1 MLIII
6 TICTLLTS
14 VATILPLSQKTH
26 WMIRGMDFPRIQ
38 IMLFSLTLLSTII
51 FLSNLE
57 NPLVWI
63 LASANCICLIWQLW
77 WILPY
82 TPLWPKEVKTV
93 NENNLKRQLSIITSN
108 VLAPNRNAKALINL
122 VNKYQPDILIT
133 LESDLW
139 WQEQL
144 KVLEVEMPYFVKCPL
159 DNLYGM
165 HLYSKLRLHDQE
177 ISFLVEKDIPSIHVS
192 IELRTGDKVRAHFV
206 HPAPPSPTENTE
218 SSERDAELIIVARS
232 VKKSEQPV
240 IVTGDL
246 NDVAWS
252 STTHLF
258 RKISGLLDPRIG
270 RGMFNT
276 YHTKYL
282 FMRWPLDHLFHSKHF
297 TLCSIRRLPTIGSDH
312 FPLYTSLSFTPS
324 NGANQESLSAKA
336 NDYERS
342 KKIAD
347 KKGVTEQDVPEP
359 NE

>member
-1 MLIII
+1 
-6 TICTLLTS
+6 
-14 VATILPLSQKTH
+14 
-26 WMIRGMDFPRIQ
+26 
-38 IMLFSLTLLSTII
+38 
-51 FLSNLE
+51 
-57 NPLVWI
+57 
-63 LASANCICLIWQLW
+63 
-77 WILPY
+77 
-82 TPLWPKEVKTV
+82 
-93 NENNLKRQLSIITSN
+93 
-108 VLAPNRNAKALINL
+108 
-122 VNKYQPDILIT
+122 
-133 LESDLW
+133 
-139 WQEQL
+139 
-144 KVLEVEMPYFVKCPL
+144 
-159 DNLYGM
+159 M